1 MKDEHDKVTAD
12 AWEDAQKYGGT
23 QDPAVVSGRR
33 FKGSVTPDVARQCW
47 ATPQWIID
55 FVAAK
60 FGQIGIDV
68 CASPEN
74 AKAPVYFT
82 EATNGLDSAHNWGD
96 EGGIAWCN
104 PPYEDPLPWVEKA
117 IEQAKQRGVTTIML
131 VNNDP
136 STAWFLKALQGAQTV
151 INFIGYTDKATG
163 KFKSGRVAFVD
174 ARTGEEGSKNPK
186 GSVIFEIKP
195 KKRGGIKTEYLSRL
209 DMETIGAKLL

>member
-12 AWEDAQKYGGT
+12 LPETVDGSI
-23 QDPAVVSGRR
+23 VSGRR

-82 EATNGLDSAHNWGD
+82 EATNGLDSAHNWG
-96 EGGIAWCN
+96 EENGIAWCN

>member
-1 MKDEHDKVTAD
+1 MKDEHDKVTAELPETVD
-12 AWEDAQKYGGT
+12 GT
-23 QDPAVVSGRR
+23 VVSGRR
-33 FKGSVTPDVARQCW
+33 FKGSVTPDVARQSW

-60 FGQIGIDV
+60 FGHIGIDV
-68 CASPEN
+68 CATELN
-74 AKAPVYFT
+74 AKAAKFYT
-82 EATNGLDSAHNWGD
+82 EATNGLADGNEWGD

-117 IEQAKQRGVTTIML
+117 IQQAKQRNVTTIML

-151 INFIGYTDKATG
+151 INFVGYIDAATG

-174 ARTGEEGSKNPK
+174 ARDGSEGSKNPK